1 MNELDIIKE
10 NISILDVAKSI
21 GLTPVKIGSYYTLK
35 EHDSVRINPARN
47 LFIRNST
54 GEKGSV
60 IDFTMAFTGMDI
72 HDVINKLKGDIDI
85 NHAYHQKIPEKEKVE
100 FELPEKD
107 SSLKNVFAY
116 LIKTRCI
123 DSDIV
128 KEFVDKKFL
137 YQDKY
142 KNCVFVSYKDD
153 IPVFASKRGTNTYKK
168 FIGDVAGS
176 DYKHCFF
183 IDNNSKNLIVI
194 ESVIDAM
201 SLMSIIKMSGKSS
214 YNDFNYLSLSGGT
227 KFEESLKN
235 HIGNNYSSVIL
246 CLDNDEAGITAA
258 DNIKKYIQLEL
269 DKVQVD
275 VLMALPPEGDYN
287 DYLKTLVNSNNML
300 RESKTEYVKNNS
312 PLKLSLQKIED
323 KENNMLHE
331 KLRHSFPFMTEKDIN
346 ATVSYLQYK
355 FHDFLDLEKIW
366 SLTKEGKLYDE
377 LGNWEISSGG
387 YDLSYEI
394 SYKGEAAI
402 SIFRDGNVDINSG
415 FIYVKEAQN
424 ILDILNEIPLS
435 FEDFIDKNISKE
447 KVLLLNNDVE
457 I

>member
-1 MNELDIIKE
+1 
-10 NISILDVAKSI
+10 
-21 GLTPVKIGSYYTLK
+21 
-35 EHDSVRINPARN
+35 
-47 LFIRNST
+47 
-54 GEKGSV
+54 
-60 IDFTMAFTGMDI
+60 
-72 HDVINKLKGDIDI
+72 
-85 NHAYHQKIPEKEKVE
+85 
-100 FELPEKD
+100 
-107 SSLKNVFAY
+107 
-116 LIKTRCI
+116 
-123 DSDIV
+123 
-128 KEFVDKKFL
+128 
-137 YQDKY
+137 
-142 KNCVFVSYKDD
+142 
-153 IPVFASKRGTNTYKK
+153 
-168 FIGDVAGS
+168 
-176 DYKHCFF
+176 
-183 IDNNSKNLIVI
+183 
-194 ESVIDAM
+194 M

-214 YNDFNYLSLSGGT
+214 YNDFNYLSLSGVT

-346 ATVSYLQYK
+346 ATVNYLQYK

-415 FIYVKEAQN
+415 FIYVKEEQN

-435 FEDFIDKNISKE
+435 FEDFINKNISKE
-447 KVLLLNNDVE
+447 KILLLNNDVE